1 MAIDFVDR
9 VPTYPGRIKFT
20 KEDGT
25 VIFGTWERADNP
37 TVEGTPL
44 NAATFRAMQADNGLS
59 VDREI
64 FISTTGSDSTGDGSQ
79 AKPYATFTKAL
90 TTLPKNL
97 NGHSV
102 YIHVANGVYA
112 ETVIFSNFFGGTI
125 VLTSGT
131 YTISGLQV
139 IDSQLAVSGALISIE
154 GYGQTTYGLT
164 VQGYGKFHSTS
175 NLTISNTGI
184 GIHVSNGSFVG
195 LNGVTTTINS
205 TNIAVHANGGS
216 VCSLG
221 TLTGVG
227 NGNGIDVSSAATVSF
242 VNSDIGVTGALYSAD
257 VGGRI
262 YAGKQVNAP
271 QY

>member
-1 MAIDFVDR
+1 MAIEFVDR
-9 VPTYPGRIKFT
+9 IPTYPGRIKFT

-25 VIFGTWERADNP
+25 VIYGVWERADNP

-44 NAATFRAMQADNGLS
+44 NAATLNAMQANNGLS
-59 VDREI
+59 ADTEF
-64 FISTTGSDSTGDGSQ
+64 FIAKGGSDVTGNGSQ
-79 AKPYATFTKAL
+79 ARPYASFAK
-90 TTLPKNL
+90 TLSVLPRNL
-97 NGHSV
+97 NGHDV
-102 YIHVANGVYA
+102 YFHIGDGVYA
-112 ETVIFSNFFGGTI
+112 ETVVMYNFFGGAI
-125 VLTSGT
+125 IFASGT
-131 YTISGLQV
+131 FTISGLQ
-139 IDSQLAVSGALISIE
+139 IINSTMMINGANVMIE

-164 VQGYGKFHSTS
+164 VQGYGRFRSAN

-184 GIHVSNGSFVG
+184 GIHVSNGSCVE

-216 VCSLG
+216 TCSLG
-221 TLTGVG
+221 TLTGVS
-227 NGNGIDVSSAATVSF
+227 NETGIDVSSAAMVSYL
-242 VNSDIGVTGALYSAD
+242 NTDIGVRGILHSTD